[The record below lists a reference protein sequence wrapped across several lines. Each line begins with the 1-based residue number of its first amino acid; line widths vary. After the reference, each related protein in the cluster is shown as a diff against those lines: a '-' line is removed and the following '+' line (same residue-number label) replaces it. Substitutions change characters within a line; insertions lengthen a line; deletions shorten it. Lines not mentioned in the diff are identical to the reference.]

1 MEEARTATAR
11 PALLSAAVDVFRAC
25 GDAPA
30 ARQAADELAAMA
42 SASPSPVLGAMAA
55 HATGSVLILEGQA
68 AAALAVLRPAA
79 RSWQTLR
86 MPYEGAHTS
95 VAIGLAC
102 AALSDRVAA
111 DLEFGNAREAFLTL
125 GAQPDVDRLDALTG
139 RPPSAEG
146 LSDRERAV
154 LAHLAAG
161 ESNKE
166 IAEALMVSPHTVRRH
181 VEHIFTKLGVTS
193 RAAAT
198 AYAYRHGLLERA
210 E

>member
-1 MEEARTATAR
+1 MDGAAVGDLDEATA
-11 PALLSAAVDVFRAC
+11 
-25 GDAPA
+25 
-30 ARQAADELAAMA
+30 
-42 SASPSPVLGAMAA
+42 
-55 HATGSVLILEGQA
+55 VLIVERALDVDLATDA
-68 AAALAVLRPAA
+68 AEHPDVLLALCAVV
-79 RSWQTLR
+79 
-86 MPYEGAHTS
+86 G

-166 IAEALMVSPHTVRRH
+166 IAEALMVTPHKVRRH